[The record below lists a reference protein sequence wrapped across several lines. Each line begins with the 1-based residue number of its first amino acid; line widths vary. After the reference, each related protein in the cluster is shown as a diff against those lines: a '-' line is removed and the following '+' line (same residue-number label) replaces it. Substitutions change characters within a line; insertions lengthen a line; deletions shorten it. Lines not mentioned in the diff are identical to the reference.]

1 MSRKYSIFITV
12 LFCLF
17 IFGFGIAF
25 LILPDRSFS
34 EQENRYLT
42 QFKAPTVESVFG
54 KNGQFMTN
62 FEKYVN
68 DQFPL
73 RDGWI
78 GLKAWSERLAGKQEN
93 NDIYF
98 AKDQTLISRVEDPDM
113 DQLAADMGYLDT
125 LAGTAGVPV
134 HFGIIPTAAA
144 VWADKLPA
152 NAPTADELS
161 IIDQLYFSTGAN
173 TIDMASPLLQHKE
186 EDIYYRTDHHWTS
199 LGAYYGANAILEALG
214 MEPLDLNDY
223 QKTTVTED
231 FYGTLYSSSGVRW
244 LPPDSIDT
252 YVSGEGITNTY
263 YDNGKLTDGPL
274 YVDSYLSVKDKY
286 SYFLGGVQGL
296 RVLRTQN
303 TDAPKILMVR
313 DSYTDSLAPFL
324 TERFSE
330 IHLFDLRYNNIS
342 LKSYIEENDID
353 TVVVLYSF
361 SNFVTDQN
369 LFLLGQ

>member
-134 HFGIIPTAAA
+134 YFGIIPTAAA

-161 IIDQLYFSTGAN
+161 IIDHLYFSTGAN

>member
-1 MSRKYSIFITV
+1 MKKF
-12 LFCLF
+12 
-17 IFGFGIAF
+17 
-25 LILPDRSFS
+25 FS
-34 EQENRYLT
+34 
-42 QFKAPTVESVFG
+42 
-54 KNGQFMTN
+54 
-62 FEKYVN
+62 
-68 DQFPL
+68 
-73 RDGWI
+73 
-78 GLKAWSERLAGKQEN
+78 GL
-93 NDIYF
+93 
-98 AKDQTLISRVEDPDM
+98 
-113 DQLAADMGYLDT
+113 LAAALTLT
-125 LAGTAGVPV
+125 LAVPSASALELEDAKTLLSQYYYNGVPEEV
-134 HFGIIPTAAA
+134 
-144 VWADKLPA
+144 L
-152 NAPTADELS
+152 EL
-161 IIDQLYFSTGAN
+161 D
-173 TIDMASPLLQHKE
+173 
-186 EDIYYRTDHHWTS
+186 S
-199 LGAYYGANAILEALG
+199 LDAILEALG